1 MREDRNAKDIKY
13 AGGNFSVREGW
24 KRRRTWGA
32 LGDLR
37 SCGLIIILRH
47 GAPLLAE
54 SDSWFSHYS

>member
-1 MREDRNAKDIKY
+1 MKKILNMLVGTSLCE
-13 AGGNFSVREGW
+13 GGMKASS
-24 KRRRTWGA
+24 RTWGA